1 MWSLANVVYLE
12 RDARSFEGCENSV
25 LHLKLL
31 FFKSLFEWINAL
43 GLISFASL
51 TDMLDSCN
59 FKV

>member
-1 MWSLANVVYLE
+1 MWCIWRE
-12 RDARSFEGCENSV
+12 RDARSFEGSENSV

-31 FFKSLFEWINAL
+31 FFKPLFKWINAL

-59 FKV
+59 FKF